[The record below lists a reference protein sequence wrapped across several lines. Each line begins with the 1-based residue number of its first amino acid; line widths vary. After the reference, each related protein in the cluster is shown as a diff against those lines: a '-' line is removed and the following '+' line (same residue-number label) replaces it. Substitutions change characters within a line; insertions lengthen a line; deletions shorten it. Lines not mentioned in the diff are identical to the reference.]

1 MVRAE
6 WGLIWRFTLIDGEH
20 RDPALA
26 IELWALRP
34 LMLPLPGAPGPG
46 GTCVPGHGAPSLTYC
61 KHGLLQRP
69 MGLTLDAVLNAL
81 VGNFLIFLKHCG
93 ERLLLADMCTQPDI
107 PQHLTSETIHQF
119 TTPDFHL
126 VAGKRVQGSSALS
139 PTPCLD
145 VVTLSIQYEG
155 RGTDPSWS

>member
-20 RDPALA
+20 RDPELA

-93 ERLLLADMCTQPDI
+93 ERLLFYKFCEGKDFVYNVHHFI
-107 PQHLTSETIHQF
+107 PMLKVS
-119 TTPDFHL
+119 
-126 VAGKRVQGSSALS
+126 
-139 PTPCLD
+139 
-145 VVTLSIQYEG
+145 
-155 RGTDPSWS
+155 GTEWRFNMYLLNQ